1 MGIQCLW
8 TWGICTCGKYSFECG
23 SCPLGEVNACRHRA
37 SVHGHGA
44 SVHVVST
51 ALSVV
56 PAPRGESRPVDT
68 GASVHVVIRALS
80 VVPAPWGKSM
90 PVDMGH
96 LYMW

>member
-1 MGIQCLW
+1 MWYLSLGGSHCLW

-23 SCPLGEVNACRHRA
+23 TCPLGEVNAC
-37 SVHGHGA
+37 GHGA

-51 ALSVV
+51 VLSVV
-56 PAPRGESRPVDT
+56 PAPWGKSKPVDRGT
-68 GASVHVVIRALS
+68 SVHVVSRALS